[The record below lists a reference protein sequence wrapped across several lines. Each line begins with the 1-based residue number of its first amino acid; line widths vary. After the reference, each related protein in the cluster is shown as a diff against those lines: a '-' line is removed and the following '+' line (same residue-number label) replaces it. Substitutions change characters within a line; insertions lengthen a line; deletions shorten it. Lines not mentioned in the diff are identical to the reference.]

1 RQIIQSPPNYLNGLL
16 ETGYIRWMDY
26 CRSAEKHV
34 PPNTLQWDYGR
45 KKLETPPGIR
55 WSVFAGEAQ
64 VGSQNDIAVY
74 SGEYQTPTSLR
85 TTDGEIQVRSR
96 GDKL

>member
-1 RQIIQSPPNYLNGLL
+1 MTSKNSDIDLADRMIEDRHKIQSPERQIIQSPPNYLNGLL

-45 KKLETPPGIR
+45 KKLETPR
-55 WSVFAGEAQ
+55 EF
-64 VGSQNDIAVY
+64 
-74 SGEYQTPTSLR
+74 
-85 TTDGEIQVRSR
+85 DGLFSQVRLR
-96 GDKL
+96 LEAK